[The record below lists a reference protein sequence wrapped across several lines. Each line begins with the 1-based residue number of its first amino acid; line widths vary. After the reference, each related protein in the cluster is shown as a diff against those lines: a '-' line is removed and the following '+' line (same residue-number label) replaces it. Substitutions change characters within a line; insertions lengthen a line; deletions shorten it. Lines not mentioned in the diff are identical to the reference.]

1 VDWSVTLAIATFAV
15 FAAIMWIVDRRE
27 ARQRRQSAESLAR
40 RPARSAEEIAG
51 IALCGVAPDVSERVL
66 RIVAEVSEFSLSP
79 PKVSI
84 EPSRLR
90 GSDTLHEDL
99 GYHFDSLAFCELHLR
114 LEKEFGIDL
123 RINDSTAPPTV
134 GDIVRII
141 GEHVTRT
148 APHQ

>member
-1 VDWSVTLAIATFAV
+1 VDWSVTWGLASFAV
-15 FAAIMWIVDRRE
+15 FAAIMWIVGRRE
-27 ARQRRQSAESLAR
+27 ARQRRESAELLAR

-51 IALCGVAPDVSERVL
+51 IALCGVAPDVAERVL

-90 GSDTLHEDL
+90 GSDTLQDDL

-123 RINDSTAPPTV
+123 TVNDLITPPTV
-134 GDIVRII
+134 GDIVRIV
-141 GEHVTRT
+141 GAHVTGT